1 MILPLSYFGPV
12 EEYTFLA
19 QNETIQYEAKEHFV
33 KQSYRNRCEIYG
45 ANGTLRLTVPLVLK
59 GREKTGMDKIK
70 IAYHDNWQ
78 NHHWRSITS
87 AYKNSPFFYYYE
99 DILAPLFFE
108 EFKYLKDLNLKAL
121 EIIKHCLQ
129 IDCNHSLTEE
139 FLPYQENDLRL
150 ILHPKKECLVD
161 CTRYIQ
167 VFEEKHGFQGNL
179 SILDLLFNEGP
190 SAIIYLKNL
199 SIKNS

>member
-70 IAYHDNWQ
+70 IA
-78 NHHWRSITS
+78 
-87 AYKNSPFFYYYE
+87 
-99 DILAPLFFE
+99 
-108 EFKYLKDLNLKAL
+108 
-121 EIIKHCLQ
+121 
-129 IDCNHSLTEE
+129 
-139 FLPYQENDLRL
+139 
-150 ILHPKKECLVD
+150 
-161 CTRYIQ
+161 
-167 VFEEKHGFQGNL
+167 
-179 SILDLLFNEGP
+179 
-190 SAIIYLKNL
+190 
-199 SIKNS
+199 